1 MAIELGDKVVR
12 AGDARPGTN
21 VTRARRVPGEVKYIH
36 PTGVHRFGV
45 QYPGRNVLAYYSE
58 DELEVVS

>member
-1 MAIELGDKVVR
+1 
-12 AGDARPGTN
+12 
-21 VTRARRVPGEVKYIH
+21 VPGEVKYIH